1 MHSDIATIVNGDI
14 QRCALFMATYGAV
27 PHDDAVGM
35 LLDLAERLNRQGCGV
50 GEITFTISV
59 FAEGFV
65 VGRSRR

>member
-14 QRCALFMATYGAV
+14 QRCALYMATYGAV

-50 GEITFTISV
+50 GEITFI
-59 FAEGFV
+59 
-65 VGRSRR
+65 